1 MISDN
6 RKKKEAEIP
15 TSSLADMA
23 FLLLTF
29 FLVTTTIDVDKGI
42 TLVLPAKGEIKEIR
56 EKNICNVSINSLGL
70 VLCDDEVIQIP
81 MIKDVIVRKL
91 IENPKLLVSLK
102 TARETKYIVYIQVLD
117 KLKQAMLSQI
127 GITRISLAEHEDAYL

>member
-42 TLVLPAKGEIKEIR
+42 TLVLPAKG
-56 EKNICNVSINSLGL
+56 
-70 VLCDDEVIQIP
+70 
-81 MIKDVIVRKL
+81 
-91 IENPKLLVSLK
+91 
-102 TARETKYIVYIQVLD
+102 
-117 KLKQAMLSQI
+117 
-127 GITRISLAEHEDAYL
+127 

>member
-29 FLVTTTIDVDKGI
+29 FLVTTTIDVDKGL
-42 TLVLPAKGEIKEIR
+42 TLTLPVKGEQTEIR
-56 EKNICNVSINSLGL
+56 MKNICNVSINSLGN
-70 VLCDDEVIQIP
+70 VLCDDEIIQIP
-81 MIKDVIVRKL
+81 MIKDVIIRKL

-102 TARETKYIVYIQVLD
+102 TAKDTKYNVYIKVLD
-117 KLKQAMLSQI
+117 KLKQAMLQQI
-127 GITRISLAEHEDAYL
+127 GTTRISLAEPEDT

>member
-1 MISDN
+1 
-6 RKKKEAEIP
+6 
-15 TSSLADMA
+15 
-23 FLLLTF
+23 
-29 FLVTTTIDVDKGI
+29 
-42 TLVLPAKGEIKEIR
+42 
-56 EKNICNVSINSLGL
+56 
-70 VLCDDEVIQIP
+70 

-127 GITRISLAEHEDAYL
+127 GITRISLAEPEDA